1 MKKTILSCGLISL
14 LAAMVAAPC
23 LADDDTFDIARF
35 QIEGNTLLPDAEVQR
50 AVAPQVGAKRVYG
63 DIQKALEALERA
75 YRAKGYSTVQV
86 YVPEQELT
94 GGVVRLLVTEGVIG
108 KVLISGNKYFDERN
122 VRASLPS
129 LKEGRAPNLRQM
141 SENIQLSNDSPAK
154 QIEVSL
160 GVSEEEGKVDAK
172 VVVTEENPQRAFA
185 TTDSTGTAA
194 SGRNRVGLAYQH
206 ANLFNRDHTL
216 TLGYTTSPDHRPANV
231 KVDIFSVGYRIPFY
245 ALGDSLDLIY
255 GKSNV
260 NTPISSTAFL
270 GIVGKGDVFG
280 ARWNHHFARRGEYT
294 SKLVFGVDYKY
305 INARCAPGVPP
316 NVEPE
321 SIDPPTPRIASCIPY
336 TTRPISLTYSGQRQS
351 PGQVYDYNIGIA
363 HNLPLGT
370 HYTNIDGNTD
380 RYSYL
385 TSGNRRTRDDFS
397 IVRLGGS
404 YLKAFQSDWQLRL
417 AANSQYGGNPLVAA
431 EQFGLAGSTA
441 VRGFTE
447 RAVATDSGYF
457 VNTEVYTPELAK
469 KIGANGSL
477 RALAFFDFAHGNNH
491 DALEG
496 STTTVRKIGISSV
509 GVGLRYSVGK
519 DVSVRF
525 DLAQVVDPGP
535 SNPIANS
542 FPREPNFSN
551 KYRGDWRAHFSAMA
565 AF

>member
-1 MKKTILSCGLISL
+1 MKKTISGCILSFL
-14 LAAMVAAPC
+14 LAALVAAPC
-23 LADDDTFDIARF
+23 FAEDDTFDIVRF
-35 QIEGNTLLPDAEVQR
+35 QIEGNTLLPDVEVQR

-75 YRAKGYSTVQV
+75 YRAQGFSTVQV

-94 GGVVRLLVTEGVIG
+94 GGVVRILVTEGVIG
-108 KVLISGNKYFDERN
+108 KVLISGNMRFDERN
-122 VRASLPS
+122 IRASLPS
-129 LKEGRAPNLRQM
+129 LREGRAPNLRQM

-172 VVVTEENPQRAFA
+172 VVVAEENPQRAFMTA
-185 TTDSTGTAA
+185 DSTGTAA

-294 SKLVFGVDYKY
+294 SKLVFGLDYKY
-305 INARCAPGVPP
+305 INARCATGVPP
-316 NVEPE
+316 NVEPD

-336 TTRPISLTYSGQRQS
+336 TTRPVSLTYSGQRQS

-370 HYTNIDGNTD
+370 NYTNLDGNTD

-385 TSGNRRTRDDFS
+385 TSGNRRTRDDFN

-404 YLKAFQSDWQLRL
+404 YLKAFQSDWQLRF

-431 EQFGLAGSTA
+431 EQLGLAGSTA

-447 RAVATDSGYF
+447 RAAATDSGYF
-457 VNTEVYTPELAK
+457 VSSEIYTPDLAQAK
-469 KIGANGSL
+469 GWRGSL
-477 RALAFFDFAHGNNH
+477 RALAFYDFAHGFNH
-491 DALEG
+491 NVAGDSLTPG
-496 STTTVRKIGISSV
+496 KISVASV
-509 GVGLRYSVGK
+509 GAGLRYSLGK
-519 DVSVRF
+519 DFSLRF
-525 DLAQVVDPGP
+525 DLAQVVDAGP
-535 SNPIANS
+535 ANT
-542 FPREPNFSN
+542 
-551 KYRGDWRAHFSAMA
+551 KQRGDWRGHFNAMF